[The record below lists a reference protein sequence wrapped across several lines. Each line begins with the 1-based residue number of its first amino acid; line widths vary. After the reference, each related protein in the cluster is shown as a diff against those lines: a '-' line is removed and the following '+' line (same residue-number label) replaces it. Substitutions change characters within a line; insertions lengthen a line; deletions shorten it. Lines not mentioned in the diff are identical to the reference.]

1 MYEMTKEEKTS
12 SKQDLDISML
22 RMFFDASPQGVLVIE
37 NGIIIYANMSITE
50 NFGITPEVAIG
61 QDIVLLANKL
71 NPDQREDAVER
82 FMQLSQGTRKSD
94 KDRFKFI
101 GRDGKKHVLEITAH
115 SLDVFGKNY
124 VLTYGIDVTADELSQ
139 EAAARER
146 KAYGIIAEASLSTEG
161 ISKVCQHLLEGLVE
175 TLGFDLGTIR
185 LYDEEEETLNLV
197 AFVNLEIND
206 STKSIRRDDP
216 NLLAARTART
226 LEPLVVPDVS
236 ISNDPQDR
244 MLRAREL
251 GIKTLIFWPIIGGDN
266 SLQGLVNVASRRIH
280 QLDED
285 DRIFFTTVSGMFA
298 TILERRKTEEKLR
311 ESQEQFIAFA
321 DNMPGP
327 VFIKDHESRVLF
339 VNHFMKSRVPNPNIQ
354 ELTNID
360 LFKRERAQALNE
372 EDQKVLTRGPIDRI
386 QKVREKDG
394 SIKTFHSHK
403 FPIFREGKPPLIGGF
418 SLDITEQ
425 VEAERESDEAR
436 ARAEWATDLM
446 SHDLN
451 NMHQGIMGSL
461 ELILQDASLPPNLRK
476 IAENA
481 LTQVNRSV
489 SLIANVK
496 KFSLVNKGDLVLQ
509 KTDPAQS
516 LTAAIEIL
524 KQSFPTREINVIT
537 NITSGEY
544 CIMADDF
551 LQDVF
556 YNVLHNGVKATSTDD
571 VTLEVEVKLIEN
583 GEFLRMD
590 FIDEGEGISD
600 RMKESILSGLDE
612 RIRRIS
618 GVGLTLVKQII
629 DLYRGKIWVENR
641 IKDDYSKGARFV
653 ILLPHGC

>member
-1 MYEMTKEEKTS
+1 MQEMTKDMNTASDPE
-12 SKQDLDISML
+12 LDCSL
-22 RMFFDASPQGVLVIE
+22 FGMFFDNSPQGVLVIDT
-37 NGIIIYANMSITE
+37 GKIIYANESITK
-50 NFGITPEVAIG
+50 NLGITPDVAIG
-61 QDIVLLANKL
+61 QDVAVLANVL
-71 NPDQREDAVER
+71 SPDEREDALKR
-82 FMQLSQGTRKSD
+82 LMRLSQGTSEND
-94 KDRFKFI
+94 NERFKFI
-101 GRDGKKHVLEITAH
+101 ARDGEKRVLEITAH
-115 SLDVFGKNY
+115 TVNISGKNY
-124 VLTYGIDVTADELSQ
+124 VMVYAVNVTDDELSR

-161 ISKVCQHLLEGLVE
+161 ISKVCQHLIEGLIE

-185 LYDEEEETLNLV
+185 LFDEEEDTLNLV
-197 AFVNLEIND
+197 ASVNLEI
-206 STKSIRRDDP
+206 SEATKSIRRNDP

-226 LEPLVVPDVS
+226 FEPLVVPDVS
-236 ISNDPQDR
+236 MLNDPPER
-244 MLRAREL
+244 MSRAKEL

-266 SLQGLVNVASRRIH
+266 SLQGIVNIASKKI
-280 QLDED
+280 QLLDED
-285 DRIFFTTVSGMFA
+285 DRIFFTTVAGMFA

-311 ESQEQFIAFA
+311 ESQEQFVAFA

-327 VFIKDHESRVLF
+327 VFIKDHESRVIF
-339 VNHFMKSRVPNPNIQ
+339 VNQFMKSRAPNPNFQ

-360 LFKRERAQALNE
+360 LFKGERAQALDE

-386 QKVREKDG
+386 QAVRERDG
-394 SIKTFHSHK
+394 KIKTFRSHK

-425 VEAERESDEAR
+425 VKAERESNEAR

-461 ELILQDASLPPNLRK
+461 ELILQDKSLPPNLRK

-496 KFSLVNKGDLVLQ
+496 KFSMINKGDIILQ

-516 LTAAIEIL
+516 LIAAIEIL
-524 KQSFPTREINVIT
+524 KQSFPMRDINVVT

-551 LQDVF
+551 LQDAF
-556 YNVLHNGVKATSTDD
+556 YNVLHNGVKATPTDE

-590 FIDEGEGISD
+590 FVDWGEGISD
-600 RMKESILSGLDE
+600 RMKENILSGLDE

-618 GVGLTLVKQII
+618 GVGLTLVKQIV
-629 DLYRGKIWVENR
+629 DLYRGKIWVEDR
-641 IKDDYSKGARFV
+641 VKDDYSQGARFV

>member
-1 MYEMTKEEKTS
+1 MTKDMKTASDPELDS
-12 SKQDLDISML
+12 SVF
-22 RMFFDASPQGVLVIE
+22 RMFFDTSPQGVLVIDE
-37 NGIIIYANMSITE
+37 GKIIYANKSITE
-50 NFGITPEVAIG
+50 NLGISPDVAIG
-61 QDIVLLANKL
+61 QDVAVLSNVLS
-71 NPDQREDAVER
+71 PSEREDALKR
-82 FMQLSQGTRKSD
+82 LMRLSQGISENDNEQLR
-94 KDRFKFI
+94 FI
-101 GRDGKKHVLEITAH
+101 GRNGEKRVLEITAH
-115 SLDVFGKNY
+115 SLNASGKSY
-124 VLTYGIDVTADELSQ
+124 VMIHAVNVTDDELSR
-139 EAAARER
+139 ETAARER
-146 KAYGIIAEASLSTEG
+146 KAYSIIAEASLSTEE
-161 ISKVCQHLLEGLVE
+161 ISKVCQRLLEGLIE

-185 LYDEEEETLNLV
+185 LFDEDAETLNLV
-197 AFVNLEIND
+197 ASVNLEISE

-226 LEPLVVPDVS
+226 LEPLVVPDLTLLT
-236 ISNDPQDR
+236 DHPER
-244 MLRAREL
+244 MSRAKEL

-266 SLQGLVNVASRRIH
+266 SLQGVVNIASLEIKS
-280 QLDED
+280 LDED
-285 DRIFFTTVSGMFA
+285 DRIFFTTIAGMFA

-339 VNHFMKSRVPNPNIQ
+339 VNHFMKSRTPNPNFQ
-354 ELTNID
+354 EMTNID
-360 LFKRERAQALNE
+360 LFKGERAQALNE

-386 QKVREKDG
+386 QTVKERDG
-394 SIKTFHSHK
+394 KIKTFRSHK

-425 VEAERESDEAR
+425 IEAERESNEAR

-461 ELILQDASLPPNLRK
+461 ELILQDASLSENLKK

-496 KFSLVNKGDLVLQ
+496 KFSMVNKGDLILQ

-516 LTAAIEIL
+516 LIAAIEIL
-524 KQSFPTREINVIT
+524 KQSFPMRDVNVST

-551 LQDVF
+551 LQDAF

-571 VTLEVEVKLIEN
+571 VRLEVLVKLIEN

-590 FIDEGEGISD
+590 FVDWGEGISD
-600 RMKESILSGLDE
+600 RMKESILTGLDE

-629 DLYRGKIWVENR
+629 ELYRGKIWVEDR
-641 IKDDYSKGARFV
+641 VKGDYSQGARFV

>member
-1 MYEMTKEEKTS
+1 MTR
-12 SKQDLDISML
+12 DLRTAADTEPDCSVFKML
-22 RMFFDASPQGVLVIE
+22 FDTSPQGVLVIDD
-37 NGIIIYANMSITE
+37 GIIIYANRSIIE
-50 NFGITPEVAIG
+50 NLGITPEAAIG
-61 QDIVLLANKL
+61 QDVTVLASVL
-71 NPDQREDAVER
+71 NPDELENALGRL
-82 FMQLSQGTRKSD
+82 MQLSQGTSEND
-94 KDRFKFI
+94 NERFKFI
-101 GRDGKKHVLEITAH
+101 GRDGVKRVLEITAH
-115 SLDVFGKNY
+115 SVNVSGKNY
-124 VLTYGIDVTADELSQ
+124 VMTYGINVASDELSR

-146 KAYGIIAEASLSTEG
+146 KAYSIIAEASLSTDV
-161 ISKVCQHLLEGLVE
+161 ISKVCQNLLDGLIE

-185 LYDEEEETLNLV
+185 LFDEQEETLNLV
-197 AFVNLEIND
+197 ASVNLEISE

-226 LEPLVVPDVS
+226 LEPLVIPDLS
-236 ISNDPQDR
+236 LLDEHPER
-244 MLRAREL
+244 MSRAKEL
-251 GIKTLIFWPIIGGDN
+251 GIRTLIFWPIIGGDN
-266 SLQGLVNVASRRIH
+266 SLQGIVNIASRKI
-280 QLDED
+280 QPFDED

-298 TILERRKTEEKLR
+298 TILERRKTDEKLR

-327 VFIKDHESRVLF
+327 VFIKDHESRVIF
-339 VNHFMKSRVPNPNIQ
+339 VNHFMKSRAPTPNFQ

-360 LFKRERAQALNE
+360 LFKGDRAQALNE

-386 QKVREKDG
+386 QTVKERDG
-394 SIKTFHSHK
+394 KIKTFRSHK

-425 VEAERESDEAR
+425 IEAERESNEAR

-461 ELILQDASLPPNLRK
+461 ELLLQDASLPENLRK
-476 IAENA
+476 TAENA

-496 KFSLVNKGDLVLQ
+496 KFSMVNKGDIVLQ

-516 LTAAIEIL
+516 LIAAIEIL
-524 KQSFPTREINVIT
+524 KQSFPMRDVNVIT
-537 NITSGEY
+537 NITPGEY

-556 YNVLHNGVKATSTDD
+556 YNVLHNGVKATQTDE
-571 VTLEVEVKLIEN
+571 VTLEVEVKLVEN

-590 FIDEGEGISD
+590 FIDWGEGIND
-600 RMKESILSGLDE
+600 RMKENIVTGLDD

-629 DLYRGKIWVENR
+629 DLYRGKIWVEDR
-641 IKDDYSKGARFV
+641 VKGDYSQGARFV